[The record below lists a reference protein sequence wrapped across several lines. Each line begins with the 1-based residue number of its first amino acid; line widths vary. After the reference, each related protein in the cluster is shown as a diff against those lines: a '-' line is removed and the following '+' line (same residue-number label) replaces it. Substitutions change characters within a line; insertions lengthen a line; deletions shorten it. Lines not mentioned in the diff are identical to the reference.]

1 MTCIRTMAER
11 FIRCAIRGYADSAV
25 WHKKTMMIF
34 IPPQMKPVYMVLEST
49 RRELL
54 YQPAVTVTEYLTYP
68 YQQNDMK
75 MINSFYSFIEDME
88 IEIKNI
94 DKRIAEKAAK
104 IRAEY
109 KFFKSMDALQLATAC
124 INKCDL
130 FLTNDKQLKQFKE
143 IKCVTVD
150 EL

>member
-1 MTCIRTMAER
+1 MTDIKKIFLDTSPIIYYLQCSEPYYSNIKK
-11 FIRCAIRGYADSAV
+11 FWKNYVRCNYVTSAI
-25 WHKKTMMIF
+25 TI
-34 IPPQMKPVYMVLEST
+34 
-49 RRELL
+49 
-54 YQPAVTVTEYLTYP
+54 TEYLTYP

-75 MINSFYSFIEDME
+75 IVNNFYSFLDDME
-88 IEIKNI
+88 IEVENI